1 MNHALRAARLHLI
14 GWPIALFWPWAIMV
28 SSWAVNWVIFGAL
41 HSRGVE
47 ADFTGGLLSL
57 YVVQFI
63 VFAQLF
69 TRGFQF
75 AINLSVS
82 RRAYY
87 LGTWLVVL
95 VLSFG
100 NAVALT
106 VLEAVE
112 NATGGWGV
120 DLPFFGISFM
130 DTDNVVTQV
139 LVYAGPFVV
148 SGGIAAV
155 YGLVGKRWGSNGI
168 WTAVLLSIIVP
179 GLVIALISRQD
190 SWESIGNW
198 VTEQSSTAIF
208 ALWPSLIAVVCA
220 IGGFLVSRRAS
231 F

>member
-1 MNHALRAARLHLI
+1 MNHALRAARLHRI
-14 GWPIALFWPWAIMV
+14 GWPITLFWPWVIMA
-28 SSWAVNWVIFGAL
+28 SSWAVNWVIFAAL
-41 HSRGVE
+41 HSNAIE

-75 AINLSVS
+75 AINLSIT

-95 VLSFG
+95 VLSIG
-100 NAVALT
+100 NAIALT
-106 VLEAVE
+106 MLEAVE

-130 DTDNVVTQV
+130 DTGNVVTQV

-155 YGLVGKRWGSNGI
+155 YGLIGKRWGSNGV
-168 WTAVLLSIIVP
+168 WTAVLLSVVVP
-179 GLVIALISRQD
+179 GLLIALISRQD
-190 SWESIGNW
+190 WWVPIWDW
-198 VTEQSSTAIF
+198 VTDQSSTALF
-208 ALWPSLIAVVCA
+208 ALWPSLVAIVCA
-220 IGGFLVSRRAS
+220 VGGLLVARRAS